1 MISLIRPLSALAA
14 MIIPILAEPLAEGAF
29 VDFIV
34 VPVGPVPLAEFESTD
49 KAAPAAPAGNAK
61 NAGRAPS
68 SGGAGSGV
76 KVKEADPSEIPPT
89 AVFLK
94 KGSGEYYQI
103 PCFLNSV
110 GVPVRTP
117 VADSEIV
124 FLTKTANAADAFV
137 QLEKRLLPTTGQ
149 RVLVLLTK
157 PLAEKK
163 WSKPTVT
170 LIPIPGPATASVLV
184 ANASS
189 TASCGAVFGQEK
201 KILLPALKH
210 CSWKPAEPSRIAI
223 AMAAPGGGF
232 QAPLFDEYMKVETDA
247 ITLIIPYEVTPQE
260 SFRRGKYSHGIV
272 RNGDFRPAPVIGGDA
287 P

>member
-1 MISLIRPLSALAA
+1 MTSLVRPLSAMAA
-14 MIIPILAEPLAEGAF
+14 MIMPILAEPLAEGSF

-34 VPVGPVPLAEFESTD
+34 APVGPVPLAEFESTD
-49 KAAPAAPAGNAK
+49 QAGPAAASGNA
-61 NAGRAPS
+61 GGAPS
-68 SGGAGSGV
+68 PGGTGSGV
-76 KVKEADPSEIPPT
+76 KVKETDPSEIPPT
-89 AVFLK
+89 AVYLK
-94 KGSGEYYQI
+94 KGSGGYYQI

-124 FLTKTANAADAFV
+124 FLTKNANTGDAFTE
-137 QLEKRLLPTTGQ
+137 LEKRLLPTTSQ

-170 LIPIPGPATASVLV
+170 LIPLPGPATASVLV
-184 ANASS
+184 ANASA

-201 KILLPALKH
+201 KILLPALKY
-210 CSWKPAEPSRIAI
+210 CTWKSAAPSRVAI

-232 QAPLFDEYMKVETDA
+232 QAPIFDEYMKVETDA
-247 ITLIIPYEVTPQE
+247 VTLVISYEVTPQE
-260 SFRRGKYSHGIV
+260 SFRRGKYSRGIV
-272 RNGDFRPAPVIGGDA
+272 RNGDFRPAPLIGGDA